1 MKPTDPDDIPPT
13 PPLGTRAVSLP
24 EEKALAFNRAVAEQA
39 EAHKA
44 QLAAQA
50 AAEKK
55 ATPPAAAAQPRVA
68 APAPAVAPT
77 VKPSPPV
84 TALPPT
90 SGIPAAPSAATGPA
104 ATSLFFEALTT
115 HARHLLAHPAAPRV
129 KAALVP
135 LWFLLLPLLLF
146 GRALGDNWFLFG
158 TDTYSHDYIMHLY
171 GWDSILNAGRL
182 PLWCPYLF
190 CGTPFIASFALCPF
204 YPSQLFYFLFPHNT
218 AFTLQYVAA
227 VWAAGA
233 LFWWWLRRGLH
244 CGPATALWGGTAMAL
259 SGHFLTLTYA
269 GHLQK
274 MMALA
279 WVPLALG
286 ATRII
291 IRRRPGA
298 PPPTR
303 VSWRDALPPP
313 HARRGAL
320 LLAVAIGMQFLASH
334 TQIAYAT
341 IILCA
346 AYTAAA
352 ATAQVWDARRR
363 RMAMIASSTT
373 AATPPIHHQ
382 TLLRASIRGVL
393 FAAALALGFFFAAM
407 QMFPGMEMSG
417 ISNRA
422 DGVSFA
428 EAVETSYPPSEVGE
442 YIVPRMRGDS
452 VRGTSV
458 PYYGAWGERIV
469 SDYLGALILGL
480 AIAGLALRRGRLK
493 WFLAG
498 AALAA
503 LVVGL
508 GRYTPLYKVLYALM
522 PGFNRFR
529 SPGTFMF
536 VTNFCVITLAALGMD
551 ELGRTAFRVDRR
563 RVLVAALGSV
573 AAIALLVAAWAS
585 YQNYGVDLAI
595 ATRAEFLLHHHYAI
609 IIRAALEIAVAAAL
623 ILGVFVT
630 SVGSSRRR
638 TARAVLG
645 GLSLILLAAAS
656 LHFIRLEPLAG
667 YRAFLEN
674 QALYATLKEAPER
687 PLRLLEERGLKT
699 DAILHGVGVPTGYHP
714 IVLGRYERL
723 TAMLGSTSPAF
734 GNLYDITYAHTY
746 TSQPPPGTWDKL
758 GQYGPEAVWKW
769 AGEERLWARSNAKI
783 LEVQDPDLI
792 PSLLPKLGAEAYL
805 TEPGAL
811 KLADVEAGAQSQ
823 AARLESWA
831 PSRIVL
837 RHVGDK
843 RGIIPLAENFAPGWH
858 ATDARGNRL
867 PVVPLNVALRGVVVP
882 AGLGTVTLTYDPFSF
897 RLGAFLS
904 YLAVTLL
911 LARALHLAKRRRRAM
926 LIERETPSGDL

>member
-1 MKPTDPDDIPPT
+1 MKPTEPDDIPPT
-13 PPLGTRAVSLP
+13 PPLGTKAVSLP
-24 EEKALAFNRAVAEQA
+24 NEKARAFDRAVTEQA
-39 EAHKA
+39 EAHAA

-55 ATPPAAAAQPRVA
+55 VTPAAPSAD
-68 APAPAVAPT
+68 
-77 VKPSPPV
+77 KPSAPPKQSRTPKPA
-84 TALPPT
+84 TAAFPQATAMPPT
-90 SGIPAAPSAATGPA
+90 SGIPAAPSAAVAPA
-104 ATSLFFEALTT
+104 ATSLFFDSLTA
-115 HARHLLAHPAAPRV
+115 HATKLLAHPAAPRV

-135 LWFLLLPLLLF
+135 LWFLLLPLLLY

-171 GWDSILNAGRL
+171 GWNSILNAGRL

-227 VWAAGA
+227 VWAAGG
-233 LFWWWLRRGLH
+233 LFWWWLRRSLH
-244 CGPATALWGGTAMAL
+244 CGAATAFWGGTAMAL

-320 LLAVAIGMQFLASH
+320 LLAVAIAMQFLASH

-352 ATAQVWDARRR
+352 AGAQVWDARRR
-363 RMAMIASSTT
+363 RMEMIASSSTT
-373 AATPPIHHQ
+373 ATPPIAHQ

-393 FAAALALGFFFAAM
+393 FVAALALGFFFAGM

-422 DGVSFA
+422 DGVSFT
-428 EAVETSYPPSEVGE
+428 EAVETSYPPGEIAE

-452 VRGTSV
+452 VRGSAV

-469 SDYLGALILGL
+469 SDYLGALIVALAVVGL
-480 AIAGLALRRGRLK
+480 VLRRGRMK
-493 WFLAG
+493 WFLA
-498 AALAA
+498 AA
-503 LVVGL
+503 GL
-508 GRYTPLYKVLYALM
+508 GALIIGLGQFTPLYKVLFALV

-536 VTNFCVITLAALGMD
+536 VTNFCVLTLAALGMD
-551 ELGRTAFRVDRR
+551 ELGRTAVRADRR
-563 RVLVAALGSV
+563 RLLVASLGGV
-573 AAIALLVAAWAS
+573 AAIALLAGAWAT
-585 YQNYGVDLAI
+585 YQNLGVDLNI
-595 ATRAEFLLHHHYAI
+595 ATRAEFLLHHHYAVI
-609 IIRAALEIAVAAAL
+609 VRSALEILLAAIL
-623 ILGVFVT
+623 ILAVFST
-630 SVGSSRRR
+630 PVGSSRRR
-638 TARAVLG
+638 TTRAALG
-645 GLSLILLAAAS
+645 GLSIILLASAS
-656 LHFIRLEPLAG
+656 LHFIRLEPLSG
-667 YRAFLEN
+667 YRQFLEN
-674 QALYATLKEAPER
+674 QALYSTLKDAPER
-687 PLRLLEERGLKT
+687 PLRLLEERGLKI
-699 DAILHGVGVPTGYHP
+699 DAILHEVGVPTGYHP

-746 TSQPPPGTWDKL
+746 TSQSPAGTWEKL

-769 AGEERLWARSNAKI
+769 AGEPRPWARSNAKI

-792 PSLLPKLGAEAYL
+792 PSLLPQLAAEAYL
-805 TEPGAL
+805 AEPGAL
-811 KLADVEAGAQSQ
+811 KAADVEAGAQSQ

-831 PSRIVL
+831 PSRIVMK
-837 RHVGDK
+837 HVGDK

-867 PVVPLNVALRGVVVP
+867 PVLPLNVALRGVVVP

-904 YLAVTLL
+904 YLAVTLV
-911 LARALHLAKRRRRAM
+911 LARALHLAKRRRRIM
-926 LIERETPSGDL
+926 LISRDTPQP